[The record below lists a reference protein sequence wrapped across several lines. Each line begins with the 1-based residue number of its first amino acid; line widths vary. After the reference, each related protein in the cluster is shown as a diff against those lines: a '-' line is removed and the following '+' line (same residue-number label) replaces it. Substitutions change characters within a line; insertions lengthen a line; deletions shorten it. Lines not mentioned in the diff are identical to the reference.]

1 MCLKIFSILKK
12 KIIVSR
18 PNPIKTIYILGGLER
33 PRVATHPR
41 KPRNNHPS
49 GDKKLVARAMR
60 LEAKEDHGDVR
71 IKEGGHF
78 QIKHPSRPH

>member
-12 KIIVSR
+12 KKKKFIVSR
-18 PNPIKTIYILGGLER
+18 PNPIKTIYILGGLEK
-33 PRVATHPR
+33 PRVVTRPR
-41 KPRNNHPS
+41 KPRNSHPS

-60 LEAKEDHGDVR
+60 LEAEDHGDVR

-78 QIKHPSRPH
+78 